1 MKSDEAT
8 IKNKNTNNAV
18 TVTYS
23 AYPNNNV
30 NVAYVQIYKNK
41 TLTGT
46 VVASASFHKTQPH
59 EATFR
64 LPAGA
69 TYYAKISSYD
79 GGSFTGVFVATY

>member
-1 MKSDEAT
+1 M
-8 IKNKNTNNAV
+8 
-18 TVTYS
+18 
-23 AYPNNNV
+23 
-30 NVAYVQIYKNK
+30 AYVQIYKNK